1 MRAGRRRTVLPGAA
15 SGGGGQGAAAC
26 SSASL
31 APASCSH
38 RAAVSHSGQCSGGD
52 QIRMGPRAPP
62 NGPVGRCSRS
72 TRLKLSCRHAL
83 PAAGPIPVQLLAVV
97 GATGRSPRASV
108 LPVGPCVQRLGVAA
122 DCVALARPAWLSGV
136 GRRRG
141 TLRRGCVGAD
151 AVKPNA
157 HTLAWAALSGVSA
170 CVLTHSAS
178 FLCVHHFGL
187 AAQGVR
193 LRRSGWRCC
202 LGGWRLQ
209 HRAWRLGR
217 TG

>member
-1 MRAGRRRTVLPGAA
+1 MLTTIRRTGSVAAVRPDSHFPLSKLFPHTKLISCCGIGMRAGHRRTVLPGAA

-38 RAAVSHSGQCSGGD
+38 RAAVSHSGQRSGGD
-52 QIRMGPRAPP
+52 QIRMGPCAPP

-72 TRLKLSCRHAL
+72 TRLKLPCRHAL

-108 LPVGPCVQRLGVAA
+108 LPVGPCVQRLGLAA

-141 TLRRGCVGAD
+141 TL
-151 AVKPNA
+151 
-157 HTLAWAALSGVSA
+157 
-170 CVLTHSAS
+170 
-178 FLCVHHFGL
+178 
-187 AAQGVR
+187 
-193 LRRSGWRCC
+193 
-202 LGGWRLQ
+202 
-209 HRAWRLGR
+209 
-217 TG
+217 